1 VASFLTLPPSLRS
14 FSTIDAGAF
23 AATHFVAYWPRPCE
37 KGPTSARRTERRPH
51 LIAERKKV
59 LESIL

>member
-23 AATHFVAYWPRPCE
+23 AATHFVAYWPI
-37 KGPTSARRTERRPH
+37 S
-51 LIAERKKV
+51 LKKSTV
-59 LESIL
+59 AMDDIR